1 MQVYSSHI
9 FYVRTKP
16 AASYITLKK
25 YGPPGFFN
33 ASFES
38 SWPYTWR
45 QRGADDLGSPEK
57 RSWKRP
63 VTAVDFYRRGLLW
76 FISTCFFQSLAFTH
90 FRLLRF
96 AVFARRMHSNVPIW
110 GISPAMSNVCV
121 MCVCACSGPEEN
133 NNDWSQWSQKW
144 QCIPFVWNY
153 TVVITLWLWLTV
165 CHGKSTHS

>member
-121 MCVCACSGPEEN
+121 MRVCVCVRVPVPKKTTMTDHSDHR
-133 NNDWSQWSQKW
+133 NDNASHL
-144 QCIPFVWNY
+144 CETI
-153 TVVITLWLWLTV
+153 LL
-165 CHGKSTHS
+165 